1 MAQEEREVAATCLT
15 GMSPTSHIADDVVE
29 LIMSV
34 ARSRLIRIVG
44 VRSDGSRYER
54 HLYVN
59 QNGKLQLL

>member
-1 MAQEEREVAATCLT
+1 MDRIDQETTTVLTPTCAI
-15 GMSPTSHIADDVVE
+15 PDDVVE
-29 LIMSV
+29 LSMSV
-34 ARSRLIRIVG
+34 AHSRLIRIVG